1 VKRYLVEA
9 MGISPLQIQ
18 TRGYGATKFRTSPNG
33 SIEEQ
38 SPNRRVEIVVHT
50 SEG

>member
-1 VKRYLVEA
+1 
-9 MGISPLQIQ
+9 MGISPAQIQ

-33 SIEEQ
+33 SIDEQ
-38 SPNRRVEIVVHT
+38 SSNRRVEIVVHT